1 MEKKNSIDLRN
12 IDELTEELS
21 NKYGEKWNSIMNKKV
36 SELSRSEFVDL
47 LKTALKG
54 IKEVRAKKDQAEEKE
69 EM

>member
-1 MEKKNSIDLRN
+1 MEKKNSIDRRN

-47 LKTALKG
+47 LKTVLKG

>member
-54 IKEVRAKKDQAEEKE
+54 IKEARAKKDQAEEKE

>member
-1 MEKKNSIDLRN
+1 MEKKNSIDRRN
-12 IDELTEELS
+12 IDELTKELS

>member
-47 LKTALKG
+47 LKIALKG
-54 IKEVRAKKDQAEEKE
+54 MKEVRAKKDQAEEKE
-69 EM
+69 

>member
-12 IDELTEELS
+12 IDALTEELS

-54 IKEVRAKKDQAEEKE
+54 IKEARAKKDQAEEKE

>member
-54 IKEVRAKKDQAEEKE
+54 IKEVRAKKNQAEEKE
-69 EM
+69 

>member
-1 MEKKNSIDLRN
+1 MEKKNSIDRRN

-47 LKTALKG
+47 LKTTLKG

-69 EM
+69 

>member
-47 LKTALKG
+47 LKTTLKG

-69 EM
+69 

>member
-54 IKEVRAKKDQAEEKE
+54 MKEVRAKKDQAEEKE

>member
-1 MEKKNSIDLRN
+1 MEKKNSIDRRN

>member
-69 EM
+69 

>member
-1 MEKKNSIDLRN
+1 MEKKNSIDRRN

-54 IKEVRAKKDQAEEKE
+54 IKEFRAKKDRAEEKE

>member
-1 MEKKNSIDLRN
+1 MEKKNSIDRRN

-47 LKTALKG
+47 LKIALKG

-69 EM
+69 

>member
-1 MEKKNSIDLRN
+1 MEKKNSIDRRN

-69 EM
+69 